1 LPIDSYLS
9 VIHGMDNREGGN
21 MQEMVAYCGI
31 VCTECPAYKATKN
44 NDNKARAKVAEEWS
58 KQFQHNLKAE
68 DINCSGCLAVAEIQ
82 FGYCSLCDIRKC
94 GSDREVLNCAY
105 CVEYPCD
112 RLSDFHA
119 KVPDAKAKLDAIRN
133 KKKG

>member
-1 LPIDSYLS
+1 
-9 VIHGMDNREGGN
+9 

-44 NDNKARAKVAEEWS
+44 NDNKARAKTAEEWS
-58 KQFQHNLKAE
+58 KAYQTPLKTE
-68 DINCSGCLAVAEIQ
+68 DINCDGCLAAGDVHI
-82 FGYCSLCDIRKC
+82 GYCSVCEIRKC

-105 CVEYPCD
+105 CLEYPCG

-119 KVPDAKAKLDAIRN
+119 RVPEARAKLESIKN
-133 KKKG
+133 KKQGR